1 VSKTTERLK
10 FLFLPWWRVALL
22 VASILWLIGLN
33 VAYSGGGAK
42 SEWLGLLSVI
52 PIWALTIDVLV
63 RDVRRRK
70 QQGASREPH
79 Q

>member
-1 VSKTTERLK
+1 MSDTTERLK

-22 VASILWLIGLN
+22 VASTLWLIGLN
-33 VAYSGGGAK
+33 VAYIGGGAK

-52 PIWALTIDVLV
+52 PIWAFTIDVLV

-70 QQGASREPH
+70 QQGASREAH

>member
-1 VSKTTERLK
+1 MSDTTERLK

-22 VASILWLIGLN
+22 VASTLWLIGLN
-33 VAYSGGGAK
+33 VAYIGGGAK

-52 PIWALTIDVLV
+52 PIWALAIDVLV

-70 QQGASREPH
+70 EQEASREPH

>member
-10 FLFLPWWRVALL
+10 FLFLPWWRIALL
-22 VASILWLIGLN
+22 VASTLWLIGLN
-33 VAYSGGGAK
+33 VAYNGGGAK

-70 QQGASREPH
+70 QQGASGEPH